1 MRLRSM
7 TILFFSSLLLSTS
20 VVAEEL
26 DLELY
31 FDGVKPSE
39 ALALSGVYATEENSC
54 IDIIIDG
61 SEGRVQEADRNLS
74 KGTYNLPIDDLCL
87 LTLLNMDQTRN
98 MVVRFADSMRNIA
111 LLSDQEWTTS
121 GAQVSASGRRSF
133 TMILSRRAKQSIQF
147 QAQYEGS
154 IDVATPLVLNLNA
167 LE

>member
-74 KGTYNLPIDDLCL
+74 KGTYDLPIDDLCM
-87 LTLLNMDQTRN
+87 LTLLNTR
-98 MVVRFADSMRNIA
+98 A
-111 LLSDQEWTTS
+111 
-121 GAQVSASGRRSF
+121 RSC
-133 TMILSRRAKQSIQF
+133 
-147 QAQYEGS
+147 GS
-154 IDVATPLVLNLNA
+154 LA
-167 LE
+167 LENISGNWQDLALIVSFNLFCNHSTISICNCFLAHLFPRRTTKCILIGRECNLYYP